1 MASGGNSGPSTG
13 HTSSAAAFSGPRTLS
28 ISQSEAAQS
37 KRDLAHWWKSFK
49 RGNPRVEEG
58 KAPQGI
64 FGVPLQQSIRYANV
78 AISLFNDEG
87 QSYIYGYVPIVVA
100 KCGVFLKEKAVD
112 VEGIFRLAG
121 SEKRIKELKAAFDSP
136 DRYGKGLDWTGYTVH
151 DAANILRRYFNQLP
165 EPIIP
170 LEFYERFR
178 GPIRNHQQQAVGAM
192 ESQSPDKG
200 TFDPTAAIRAYQG
213 LITEL
218 PPLNRQ
224 LLLYILDLLAV
235 FASKSELNKMT
246 TPNLAAIFQP
256 GLLSHPQH
264 DMAPQEYRLSQD
276 VLIFL
281 IENQDSFL
289 VGMPGT
295 AADEK
300 TVKEVQSGAPTP
312 VASSPSTPNK
322 AKPLGRSNSNASAG
336 ADSIKKW
343 GSIRRNASVSS
354 KRSRNSVG
362 GQGSQSPS
370 LMTPVASNSGVYRS
384 NTVPSKRSVS
394 GASPR
399 FQREQSIPSTPSPS
413 NSVQGGLRVTH
424 EAPANEESLQTTPLA
439 TQNPVPTLGS
449 LPAVPQVISA
459 SSSET
464 TTPLAAPGNDTPTA
478 TLLPKFSTAQEEN
491 YTALAPPSVPRDGS
505 SERSASAQRNL
516 LDIFKQSP
524 GSSDGEKRDS
534 RQPRKLQKKRIPGS
548 ALSSAQSSAAD
559 LQSGDEYN
567 ADSPITPTFQRG
579 FAGALGDLG
588 PESQYTTARSTPRS
602 RTPQRQDTDTTIRAA
617 VSPPRSY
624 RSTSATDM
632 SESDFTDDGFIA
644 EQQKEKRRWRF
655 SQSTKPRTGSGSV
668 NLKSVAGN
676 DHSRS
681 TLASSS
687 GGGTRSIQGSQEMS
701 PPSTHTGT
709 SPPENV
715 LSDSEEK
722 KKGPMSW
729 IRGKIAERKERDAEK
744 RAKSPMKTE
753 RSALTSESR
762 QSLHRRKESTASS
775 RGKSL
780 EVPRASMS
788 QNRNVPVAAAT
799 TTAANTAINTPS
811 APQTPAVNTASNTPF
826 APSTVPAATQAPTL
840 AQSSSAAATPATP
853 ATTATQTP
861 APGVTTSVSAQPA
874 IPAAPAPPATTEPA
888 TNSMPPPPLPTPPK
902 PVQSAPV
909 ATRVPS
915 DPQELELEKKTTA
928 VPVESTTPSEAV
940 ARSESVRTAASR
952 QAVQN
957 SENQEPTAFRDIGT
971 VGDVPETTSEG
982 AKEA

>member
-1 MASGGNSGPSTG
+1 
-13 HTSSAAAFSGPRTLS
+13 
-28 ISQSEAAQS
+28 
-37 KRDLAHWWKSFK
+37 
-49 RGNPRVEEG
+49 
-58 KAPQGI
+58 
-64 FGVPLQQSIRYANV
+64 
-78 AISLFNDEG
+78 
-87 QSYIYGYVPIVVA
+87 
-100 KCGVFLKEKAVD
+100 
-112 VEGIFRLAG
+112 
-121 SEKRIKELKAAFDSP
+121 
-136 DRYGKGLDWTGYTVH
+136 
-151 DAANILRRYFNQLP
+151 
-165 EPIIP
+165 
-170 LEFYERFR
+170 
-178 GPIRNHQQQAVGAM
+178 M

-312 VASSPSTPNK
+312 VPSSPSTPSK
-322 AKPLGRSNSNASAG
+322 SKPLGRSSSNASAG

-354 KRSRNSVG
+354 KRSRNSIG

-413 NSVQGGLRVTH
+413 NSFQGGLPVTH
-424 EAPANEESLQTTPLA
+424 EASANEESLQTTPQA
-439 TQNPVPTLGS
+439 TKTTVPSLGV

-478 TLLPKFSTAQEEN
+478 SLLPKFSTAQEDN
-491 YTALAPPSVPRDGS
+491 YTALAPPNVARGGS
-505 SERSASAQRNL
+505 SERSPSAQRNL

-534 RQPRKLQKKRIPGS
+534 KQQPRKLQKKRIPGS

-579 FAGALGDLG
+579 FGGALGDLG

-624 RSTSATDM
+624 RSASATDM
-632 SESDFTDDGFIA
+632 SESDFTDDGIIA

-655 SQSTKPRTGSGSV
+655 SQATKPRTGSV
-668 NLKSVAGN
+668 NLKSVAGS

-687 GGGTRSIQGSQEMS
+687 GGGSRSIQGSQEMS

-715 LSDSEEK
+715 ISDSEEK

-744 RAKSPMKTE
+744 RAKSPMKPE

-788 QNRNVPVAAAT
+788 QNRNVPAAAAT
-799 TTAANTAINTPS
+799 TTATNTAINTPS
-811 APQTPAVNTASNTPF
+811 APQTPATLTGSNTPY
-826 APSTVPAATQAPTL
+826 ASSTAPAATQAPGS
-840 AQSSSAAATPATP
+840 AQTSSVATTPATSA
-853 ATTATQTP
+853 ATATATQTP
-861 APGVTTSVSAQPA
+861 VSGQTASVSSEPPTSAA
-874 IPAAPAPPATTEPA
+874 IAPPATTEPVA
-888 TNSMPPPPLPTPPK
+888 NSMPPPPLPTPPR

-909 ATRVPS
+909 TTRVPS
-915 DPQELELEKKTTA
+915 DAQELELEKKTTA
-928 VPVESTTPSEAV
+928 VPVTSASVSTTPAETV
-940 ARSESVRTAASR
+940 ARSGSVRTAASG
-952 QAVQN
+952 QAIQR
-957 SENQEPTAFRDIGT
+957 SENQEPTAFKDIGMA
-971 VGDVPETTSEG
+971 GDVPETKTNE
-982 AKEA
+982 ATKEA

>member
-1 MASGGNSGPSTG
+1 
-13 HTSSAAAFSGPRTLS
+13 
-28 ISQSEAAQS
+28 
-37 KRDLAHWWKSFK
+37 
-49 RGNPRVEEG
+49 
-58 KAPQGI
+58 
-64 FGVPLQQSIRYANV
+64 
-78 AISLFNDEG
+78 
-87 QSYIYGYVPIVVA
+87 
-100 KCGVFLKEKAVD
+100 

-235 FASKSELNKMT
+235 FASKSDLNKMT

-312 VASSPSTPNK
+312 VPSSPSTPSK

-336 ADSIKKW
+336 ADSIQKW

-354 KRSRNSVG
+354 KRSRSSVG

-370 LMTPVASNSGVYRS
+370 LITPVPSNSGVYRS

-413 NSVQGGLRVTH
+413 NSFQGALPVTH
-424 EAPANEESLQTTPLA
+424 EVPANEESLQTTPLA
-439 TQNPVPTLGS
+439 IQTPVQSLGK
-449 LPAVPQVISA
+449 LPAVPQIISA
-459 SSSET
+459 SSSEA

-478 TLLPKFSTAQEEN
+478 SLLPKFSTAQEEN
-491 YTALAPPSVPRDGS
+491 YTALAPPNVARDGS
-505 SERSASAQRNL
+505 SERSVSAQRNL

-524 GSSDGEKRDS
+524 GSSDGERKDS
-534 RQPRKLQKKRIPGS
+534 KQQPRKLQKKRIPGS
-548 ALSSAQSSAAD
+548 ALSSAASSAAD

-579 FAGALGDLG
+579 FAGVLGDLG

-624 RSTSATDM
+624 RSASATDM
-632 SESDFTDDGFIA
+632 SESDFTDDGNIA

-655 SQSTKPRTGSGSV
+655 SQATKPRTGSV
-668 NLKSVAGN
+668 HLKSVAGN

-744 RAKSPMKTE
+744 RAKSPMKSE
-753 RSALTSESR
+753 RSALTSESK

-788 QNRNVPVAAAT
+788 QNRTVPVAAAT
-799 TTAANTAINTPS
+799 TTAANIAINTPAALQTPAAITASNTPS
-811 APQTPAVNTASNTPF
+811 APSTA
-826 APSTVPAATQAPTL
+826 AATTQAPTS
-840 AQSSSAAATPATP
+840 AQTSSVAATPATS
-853 ATTATQTP
+853 AATATQTP
-861 APGVTTSVSAQPA
+861 ASGQTASVTTQPST
-874 IPAAPAPPATTEPA
+874 PASPAPPATTEPV

-915 DPQELELEKKTTA
+915 DPQELELEKMTTV
-928 VPVESTTPSEAV
+928 VPISSATVSTTPSETV
-940 ARSESVRTAASR
+940 TDRSGSVRAAPGS
-952 QAVQN
+952 APAMHHT
-957 SENQEPTAFRDIGT
+957 ENQEPTAFTDIGT
-971 VGDVPETTSEG
+971 VDAVPETSTNEA
-982 AKEA
+982 AKEEA